1 MVLFNVGSGRV
12 DATCGDR
19 DISLPHATIGMTPRN
34 SERIFASGNER
45 SPAIFPDW
53 GVKDAGYKLNKG
65 DKLAALVELMNQ
77 TPEDQTVYLT
87 MTYDLIQGHPFK
99 DEIKMV
105 WFDVRQCGS
114 SEVNPP
120 EGKCKSKSS
129 GVGHY
134 SYSSIATFML
144 DYSWTANLDAQVV
157 GSIGMHK
164 YTLGNFGIH

>member
-1 MVLFNVGSGRV
+1 MVLFNVGPGRV

-19 DISLPHATIGMTPRN
+19 DISLPHATIGATPRN
-34 SERIFASGNER
+34 SERLFASGNER

-53 GVKDAGYKLNKG
+53 GVKDAGYKLKQG

-87 MTYDLIQGHPFK
+87 MTYDYVQGHPFK
-99 DEIKMV
+99 DEIKLL

-120 EGKCKSKSS
+120 VGQCKLRPSENKITPDSFQPNLS
-129 GVGHY
+129 WIIPGSPISTQMSLVQSVGRSQY
-134 SYSSIATFML
+134 RFIL
-144 DYSWTANLDAQVV
+144 L
-157 GSIGMHK
+157 
-164 YTLGNFGIH
+164 YT